1 MVTKVARV
9 TQIFYLQGVLMKRA
23 GFTMIE
29 LIFVI
34 VILGILAAVAVPKL
48 AATRN
53 DAKVSA
59 EVASAKQVL
68 TNLGAE
74 YTSQGTILAA
84 SITEANGAVNC
95 VTFALGGAA
104 TDGNITITPL
114 ATGNA
119 NTCPQAVLDQVKTL
133 AEENGILGTSGAAK
147 THEFGGTSVVR

>member
-1 MVTKVARV
+1 
-9 TQIFYLQGVLMKRA
+9 MKRA

-59 EVASAKQVL
+59 EVASAKQIL
-68 TNLGAE
+68 NNLAAE
-74 YTSQGTILAA
+74 YTSQGQIAGA
-84 SITEANGAVNC
+84 SITEANKGVNC
-95 VTFALGGAA
+95 VGFGPTTGDI
-104 TDGNITITPL
+104 TDGNVTVTPI
-114 ATGNA
+114 ASGIDA
-119 NTCPQAVLDQVKTL
+119 CPTAVLTQVKTL
-133 AEENGILGTSGAAK
+133 AEDNGILASGGTAK